1 MIIVTTDLR
10 LPWIYRVVNLSHHS
24 NPQVKQTSRNGKHLA
39 ETPGR
44 QQVLKH
50 YHTRD
55 KVKRTFILV

>member
-1 MIIVTTDLR
+1 MIIVITDLR

-50 YHTRD
+50 
-55 KVKRTFILV
+55 